1 MLVVVWLGLLP
12 QMFAVV
18 HTAVAVAGVG
28 VVVELGVVWF
38 LGLEAGGGGAV
49 GGAVRGLPG
58 LLLLLQ
64 PVVVQRVPLDQAPE
78 LGNIKNAAAPWLAA
92 LLADFRRLARLGFR
106 LRFGFW
112 CREGLR

>member
-28 VVVELGVVWF
+28 VVVEFGVVWF
-38 LGLEAGGGGAV
+38 VRLEAGGGGAV

-112 CREGLR
+112 CRKGLR

>member
-12 QMFAVV
+12 QMLAVI
-18 HTAVAVAGVG
+18 HTAVATGGG

-38 LGLEAGGGGAV
+38 LGLEARGGGAV
-49 GGAVRGLPG
+49 GGLPG

-64 PVVVQRVPLDQAPE
+64 PVVVQRVSLDQAPE

-112 CREGLR
+112 CREGL

>member
-12 QMFAVV
+12 QMLAVI
-18 HTAVAVAGVG
+18 HTAVAGGGG

-49 GGAVRGLPG
+49 GGLPG

-64 PVVVQRVPLDQAPE
+64 PVVVQRVSLDQAPE